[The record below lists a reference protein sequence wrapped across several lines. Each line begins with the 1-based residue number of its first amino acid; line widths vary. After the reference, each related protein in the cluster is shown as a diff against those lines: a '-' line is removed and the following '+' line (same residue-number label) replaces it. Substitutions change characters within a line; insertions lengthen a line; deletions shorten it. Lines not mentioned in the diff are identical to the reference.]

1 MATVHAQP
9 DYQMQLKLPPPPGY
23 PTTWTADVRTSEPYG
38 TFESRRAELLAHIRR
53 NPAPNNTK
61 MAYYELARWAAGG
74 EPYLG
79 VFHAAM
85 DFIDARKDCSDFVL
99 HSLIRLLFQFSPESN
114 NRKQKTENRKLKT
127 EVFERAKETALHFKY
142 WPSEPGIDSM
152 CTWTENH
159 HILFASAAYLVGQ
172 KYPDAVFTN
181 SGRTGKE
188 MMALNRPRILRW
200 LDLRFHTGFS
210 EWLSH
215 VYYDEDLTALL
226 SLVDFADPT
235 DPGGAKIAGKAKM
248 VIDLILL
255 DMALNSFQGVF
266 GSTHGRAYENTKKWA
281 GNEGTADTMKL
292 LFGMGEYSGFDNMS
306 AINFALS
313 TNYQM
318 PPVIAAVAQ
327 DTGRPEMENRQ
338 RMGIKLSEVEKWGI
352 NPNNQQFF
360 VNVPL
365 STADAPFEDGMVL
378 LTLESYLHP
387 RNIELTLA
395 MFDAFNWWEN
405 NFFADFTPYRKLLSV
420 LRKTGLVKPMA
431 RFFEWDLCRNTREEV
446 DIITYR
452 TPDYMLSC
460 AQDYAPDDVRRPGG
474 VRRGGDQQHIWQATL
489 GGDAVCFT
497 THPARI
503 DGVTPNYWAGSGQ
516 LPRAAQVKNV
526 LFCIYNLHKK
536 PALYVP
542 TKLFY
547 THAWLPRDKFDEVIE
562 KGGWIFARKGDGY
575 LALHSQFPYYWK
587 DKTTHRQVDVRV
599 IVKHESADHAED
611 VGREIIV
618 PGKRNT
624 WICELGRREVDGEFA
639 AFVARISAADLCFD
653 GLDVEYDSP
662 SLGKLTFG
670 WESPLKQN
678 GQLLQLH
685 GYPRYENPY
694 VRAAFAA
701 QKIDVALGEEG
712 LRLNWG
718 TGERII
724 V

>member
-23 PTTWTADVRTSEPYG
+23 PTAWTADVRTSEPYG
-38 TFESRRAELLAHIRR
+38 TFESRRAELLGHIRR

-85 DFIDARKDCSDFVL
+85 DFINARKDCSDFVL
-99 HSLIRLLFQFSPESN
+99 HSIIRLLYQFPTIN
-114 NRKQKTENRKLKT
+114 DQLATEL
-127 EVFERAKETALHFKY
+127 FERARETALNFKY

-226 SLVDFADPT
+226 SLVDFVDPT
-235 DPGGAKIAGKAKM
+235 DRDGAEIAGKAKM

-281 GNEGTADTMKL
+281 SNEGTADTMKL

-313 TNYQM
+313 TNYRM
-318 PPVIAAVAQ
+318 PPVIAAIAQ
-327 DTGRPEMENRQ
+327 DTARPEMENRQ
-338 RMGIKLSEVEKWGI
+338 RMGIKLSEAEKWGI
-352 NPNNQQFF
+352 NPNNQQFI
-360 VNVPL
+360 VNDPL
-365 STADAPFEDGMVL
+365 STAGAPFEDGMVL

-387 RNIELTLA
+387 RNIELTLT

-405 NFFADFTPYRKLLSV
+405 DFFADFTPYRKLLTV

-431 RFFEWDLCRNTREEV
+431 RFFKWDLCRNTREEV
-446 DIITYR
+446 QITTYR

-460 AQDYAPDDVRRPGG
+460 AQDYRPGY
-474 VRRGGDQQHIWQATL
+474 GGDQQHIWQATL
-489 GGDAVCFT
+489 GEDAVCFT

-503 DGVTPNYWAGSGQ
+503 AGVTPNYWAGSGQ
-516 LPRAAQVKNV
+516 LPRAAQIKNV
-526 LFCIYNLHKK
+526 LFCIYNLHNM

-547 THAWLPRDKFDEVIE
+547 THAWLPRDRFDEVIE
-562 KGGWIFARKGDGY
+562 QGGWIFARKGEGY
-575 LALHSQFPYYWK
+575 LALHSQYPYYWK
-587 DKTTHRQVDVRV
+587 HETTHRQVDVRV
-599 IVKHESADHAED
+599 REKQELADYVRTRGSAED

-618 PGKRNT
+618 PGKHNI

-639 AFVARISAADLCFD
+639 AFVARISGADLRFD
-653 GLDVEYDSP
+653 GLDVAYDSP
-662 SLGKLTFG
+662 SVGKLAFG
-670 WESPLKQN
+670 WETPFRQN
-678 GQLLQLH
+678 GRLVELH

-694 VRAAFAA
+694 MRAAFATE
-701 QKIDVALGEEG
+701 KIDVVLGEER

>member
-9 DYQMQLKLPPPPGY
+9 DYQMRLKLPPPPGY
-23 PTTWTADVRTSEPYG
+23 PTGWTADVRTTEPYG
-38 TFESRRAELLAHIRR
+38 SFESRREELLAHIRR

-99 HSLIRLLFQFSPESN
+99 HSIIRLLYQFPTINDQQSTIN
-114 NRKQKTENRKLKT
+114 DQLATEL
-127 EVFERAKETALHFKY
+127 FERARETALNFKY
-142 WPSEPGIDSM
+142 WPSEAGIDSM

-172 KYPDAVFTN
+172 KFPDAVFTN

-226 SLVDFADPT
+226 SLVDFVDPA
-235 DPGGAKIAGKAKM
+235 GEGEEIAAKSKM

-255 DMALNSFQGVF
+255 DMALNSFRGVF

-313 TNYQM
+313 PNYRM
-318 PPVIAAVAQ
+318 PPVIAAAAQ
-327 DTGRPEMENRQ
+327 DTERPEMENRQ
-338 RMGIKLSEVEKWGI
+338 RMGIKLSEAEKWGI
-352 NPNNQQFF
+352 NPNNQQAV
-360 VNVPL
+360 VNDQFPTL
-365 STADAPFEDGMVL
+365 SEPFEDGMVL

-387 RNIELTLA
+387 RNIELTLD
-395 MFDAFNWWEN
+395 MFDAFNWWGN
-405 NFFADFTPYRKLLSV
+405 SFFSDFVPYKKLLSV
-420 LRKTGLVKPMA
+420 LRKTGLLKPMA

-446 DIITYR
+446 NITTYR

-460 AQDYAPDDVRRPGG
+460 AQDYAPDCG
-474 VRRGGDQQHIWQATL
+474 RRGGDQQHIWQATL

-503 DGVTPNYWAGSGQ
+503 AGVTPNYWAGSGQ

-526 LFCIYNLHKK
+526 LFCIYNLHNK

-547 THAWLPRDKFDEVIE
+547 THAWLPRDQFDEVIE
-562 KGGWIFARKGDGY
+562 QEGWIFARKGEGY
-575 LALHSQFPYYWK
+575 LALHSQHPYFWK
-587 DKTTHRQVDVRV
+587 DETTHRQVDVRG
-599 IVKHESADHAED
+599 IDKHESADYPED
-611 VGREIIV
+611 VNREIIV
-618 PGKRNT
+618 PGKRNV

-639 AFVARISAADLCFD
+639 AFVARISATDLHFD
-653 GLDVEYDSP
+653 GLEVAYDSP
-662 SLGKLTFG
+662 SAGKLAFG
-670 WESPLKQN
+670 WESPLRQN
-678 GQLLQLH
+678 GQSLQLH
-685 GYPRYENPY
+685 DYPRYDNPY

-701 QKIDVALGEEG
+701 QKIDVALGEQR
-712 LRLNWG
+712 LRLNWE
-718 TGERII
+718 TGERFIL
-724 V
+724 